1 MARVYSLE
9 VQRGLVNAILYYHDD
24 GTLELVDADSGEHVE
39 YLQIKLN
46 LAKDLFNWMSKY
58 DVTSF
63 ECIKV

>member
-58 DVTSF
+58 NVDSF